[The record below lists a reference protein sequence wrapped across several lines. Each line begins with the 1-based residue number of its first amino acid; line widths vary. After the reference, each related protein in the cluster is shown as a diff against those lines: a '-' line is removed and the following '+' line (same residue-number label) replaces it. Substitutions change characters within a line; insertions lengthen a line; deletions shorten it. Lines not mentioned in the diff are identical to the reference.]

1 MRKGKM
7 GKREKTAGV
16 VGWKTPVLVVLCSI
30 GTTMLLLGVCAV
42 LIGAGVI
49 PERAGEGSVL
59 LSCAFGCAAG
69 GRVMVRDKGTGTLLW
84 GLAAGGMTAVVFG
97 VFGSLLYGALDSGL
111 CAAIGGAC
119 LCGGGL
125 AGVLGGRKRKR

>member
-1 MRKGKM
+1 MPELVRL
-7 GKREKTAGV
+7 
-16 VGWKTPVLVVLCSI
+16 VGRRGINIASLVVVFCFFCEIL
-30 GTTMLLLGVCAV
+30 
-42 LIGAGVI
+42 
-49 PERAGEGSVL
+49 RR
-59 LSCAFGCAAG
+59 CAAG

-97 VFGSLLYGALDSGL
+97 VFGSLLYGALDSGR